1 MTGNVEVVASPQF
14 ASLWERVVSASHV
27 QLIATM
33 QGDPDALVAIGTN
46 GTISI
51 QLGPVIESVKAA
63 LVERGINI
71 AAGLPPIDKTI
82 VVATAVLSVALV
94 VIAHVRS
101 WERFAWMPLVGFA
114 FAMSGHVAGAETIA
128 FYGGVLTVVLAL
140 AHSIQEERRRR
151 YHPVAH

>member
-1 MTGNVEVVASPQF
+1 MLNMEDEMKRDTVTRWGPGLVV
-14 ASLWERVVSASHV
+14 
-27 QLIATM
+27 
-33 QGDPDALVAIGTN
+33 VAIGA
-46 GTISI
+46 ISAI
-51 QLGPVIESVKAA
+51 V
-63 LVERGINI
+63 
-71 AAGLPPIDKTI
+71 GLTAFPSQAQVLPI

-101 WERFAWMPLVGFA
+101 WERFAWMPLIGFA